1 MNGLSILIPT
11 YNDECRQLVGDLL
24 TQCEELKRVS
34 KGFCFEIIVADDG
47 STDRSVLAT
56 NSTIG
61 TLPNCRFVRRI
72 KNCGRAQIRN
82 FLAGEAAY
90 DSLLFIDSDM
100 TVVRRDFIA
109 AYVDAWNPTHI
120 IYGGYEVHAKDGM
133 GYNLRYRYERSCRE
147 AHTAQ
152 RRREHPYSDFHTSN
166 FMIPRS
172 IFLAHPLDTNFRQY
186 GYEDVVYG
194 EQMRREG
201 IIIDHIDNPIGFC
214 TFEDNAS
221 FVSKTEEGLSTLCR
235 FREQLEGYSR
245 LMAVVEKLE
254 RWHMKG
260 ILRTFLRWFL
270 SSFRNNLTGSHPNLT
285 VFNLYKLGYLLKI
298 MR

>member
-120 IYGGYEVHAKDGM
+120 IYGGYEVPAKDGM
-133 GYNLRYRYERSCRE
+133 DDNLRYRYERSCRE
-147 AHTAQ
+147 AIRRSGVESIPTA
-152 RRREHPYSDFHTSN
+152 TST
-166 FMIPRS
+166 RATS
-172 IFLAHPLDTNFRQY
+172 
-186 GYEDVVYG
+186 
-194 EQMRREG
+194 
-201 IIIDHIDNPIGFC
+201 
-214 TFEDNAS
+214 
-221 FVSKTEEGLSTLCR
+221 
-235 FREQLEGYSR
+235 
-245 LMAVVEKLE
+245 
-254 RWHMKG
+254 
-260 ILRTFLRWFL
+260 
-270 SSFRNNLTGSHPNLT
+270 
-285 VFNLYKLGYLLKI
+285 
-298 MR
+298 

>member
-11 YNDECRQLVGDLL
+11 YNDGCRQLVGDLL
-24 TQCEELKRVS
+24 SQCTELARSSV
-34 KGFCFEIIVADDG
+34 GFDFEIIVADDG
-47 STDRSVLAT
+47 STDVSVVEA

-61 TLPNCRFVRRI
+61 TLPHCRFIRRME
-72 KNCGRAQIRN
+72 NSGRAQIRN
-82 FLAGEAAY
+82 FLGGEAAY

-100 TVVRRDFIA
+100 TVMRRNFIS

-120 IYGGYEVHAKDGM
+120 IYGGYDVPAADGM
-133 GYNLRYRYERSCRE
+133 GGNLRYRYERSCRE

-152 RRREHPYSDFHTSN
+152 RRRLHPYSDFHTSN

-172 IFLAHPLDTNFRQY
+172 IFLAHPLDTDFRQY

-201 IIIDHIDNPIGFC
+201 IVIDHIDNPIGFC

-221 FVSKTEEGLSTLCR
+221 FVSKTEEGLTTLCR
-235 FREQLEGYSR
+235 FRAQLEGYSR

-260 ILRTFLRWFL
+260 ITRTFLRWFL
-270 SSFRNNLTGSHPNLT
+270 SHFRNNLTGSHPSLII
-285 VFNLYKLGYLLKI
+285 FNLYKLGYLLKI

>member
-1 MNGLSILIPT
+1 M
-11 YNDECRQLVGDLL
+11 
-24 TQCEELKRVS
+24 
-34 KGFCFEIIVADDG
+34 
-47 STDRSVLAT
+47 
-56 NSTIG
+56 
-61 TLPNCRFVRRI
+61 
-72 KNCGRAQIRN
+72 
-82 FLAGEAAY
+82 
-90 DSLLFIDSDM
+90 
-100 TVVRRDFIA
+100 
-109 AYVDAWNPTHI
+109 
-120 IYGGYEVHAKDGM
+120 
-133 GYNLRYRYERSCRE
+133 
-147 AHTAQ
+147 
-152 RRREHPYSDFHTSN
+152 
-166 FMIPRS
+166 
-172 IFLAHPLDTNFRQY
+172 
-186 GYEDVVYG
+186 
-194 EQMRREG
+194 MRREG